1 MHLHIVGGFLGSG
14 KTTAII
20 GAAKSLMARGKRVG
34 VITNDQGKF
43 LVDTAFMRASDIPS
57 VEVTGGCFCCNYENL
72 DERLDQLT
80 ASAHPDVVFA
90 ESVGSCA
97 DIVATVLKP
106 LLQLRSQSGGPS
118 SFTVFAD
125 IRLLRRRL
133 LGLPLPFSEKVIYLF
148 DKQLE
153 EAGLII
159 LNKCDTLDEPSRTEV
174 EALAGNRF
182 PSARIRLQNSH
193 DPMQTASWAELLESG
208 ILPLPAQSLEID
220 YQRYGDGE
228 LQLAWLD
235 ESVTLFPPAGRG
247 RDTVIRFIDAVASG
261 LEERRLPVGH
271 VKFFVQSGDD
281 AVKVSLVTAGSSDW
295 RSAIPELD
303 RGEIRILVNARVET
317 DSGAIRDIITRAL
330 ESVRASTGTEYHESD
345 VAVFHPGFPRPTHR
359 IG

>member
-20 GAAKSLMARGKRVG
+20 GAARYLMERGKRVG

-43 LVDTAFMRASDIPS
+43 LVDTAFMRAADIPA

-72 DERLDQLT
+72 EERLDQLT
-80 ASAHPDVVFA
+80 AAARPEVVFA

-106 LLQLRSQSGGPS
+106 LLELRSGSGGPS

-133 LGLPLPFSEKVIYLF
+133 LGQTLPFSEKVIYLF

-159 LNKCDTLDEPSRTEV
+159 LNKSDTLSASELAEV
-174 EALAGNRF
+174 EELARTRF
-182 PSARIRLQNSH
+182 PGARIRPQNSH
-193 DPMQTASWAELLESG
+193 DPAQTAAWADLLESG
-208 ILPLPAQSLEID
+208 TLPLPSQSLEID
-220 YQRYGDGE
+220 YRLYGEGE
-228 LQLAWLD
+228 LQLSWLD
-235 ESVTLFPPAGRG
+235 EEITLVPLPGRG
-247 RDTVIRFIDAVASG
+247 KESVVRFIEEVAEK
-261 LEERRLPVGH
+261 LEARRLPVGH
-271 VKFFVQSGDD
+271 VKFLVQGGGE
-281 AVKVSLVTAGSSDW
+281 AVKVSLVAAGSSDW
-295 RSAIPELD
+295 RSTVTEPEAA
-303 RGEIRILVNARVET
+303 EVHILVNARVE
-317 DSGAIRDIITRAL
+317 SEPGVIRDIIVRAL
-330 ESVRASTGTEYHESD
+330 DRVRSETGAAYRESEVAS
-345 VAVFHPGFPRPTHR
+345 FHPGLPRPTHR